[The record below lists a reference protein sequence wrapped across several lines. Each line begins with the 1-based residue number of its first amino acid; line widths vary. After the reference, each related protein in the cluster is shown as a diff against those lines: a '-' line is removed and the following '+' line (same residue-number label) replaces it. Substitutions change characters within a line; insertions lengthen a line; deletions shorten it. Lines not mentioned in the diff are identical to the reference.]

1 MAQLRQ
7 LILLLLVARLAPR
20 VRAVSVPRRSTSGS
34 SNALPIILVRS
45 LPGHHRML
53 SVSEAGEGEGHHNGT
68 STSPHETPTAPE
80 VAPSNREQ
88 HGGTA
93 SPEHWAPS
101 TVKAEVGTSD
111 WHQRRAPSNAPGS
124 TGSDLTRA
132 TSAGESYVM
141 KGTRVSH
148 LRAKDAS
155 GATMCSMSSVAPS
168 LRRIEVLSPF
178 NFNVAKE

>member
-1 MAQLRQ
+1 
-7 LILLLLVARLAPR
+7 
-20 VRAVSVPRRSTSGS
+20 
-34 SNALPIILVRS
+34 
-45 LPGHHRML
+45 ML

-141 KGTRVSH
+141 KGTRVSY

-155 GATMCSMSSVAPS
+155 GGAMCSMSSVAPS

-178 NFNVAKE
+178 NFNVAKECPPHITTTTSLETPVRRFRRETIREIPSFARQLSLENRQPTTIGK